1 MKKLTIRDL
10 DVKGKRVLVRVDFN
24 VPQDKK
30 TGEVKDDTR
39 ITAALPT
46 VNYLAERG
54 ARVILMSHLGRPDG
68 KPNPQFSLLPVVERL
83 RQYVKGEVLFAL
95 DCVGPEAQKVVD
107 KLEEGGI
114 AVLENLRFHA
124 QEEKNDPEFAKQLA
138 GLGDLYVNDA
148 FGAAH
153 RAHAS
158 TEGVAKHFKQ
168 NAAGLLMEKEIDYL
182 SAALE
187 KPERP
192 FVAIL
197 GGAKVSDKI
206 AVIEN
211 LIPKADAILIGGAMA
226 YTFLKAQ
233 GKGVGA
239 SLVEE
244 EKVELA
250 RRLLEK
256 AKGIKFLLP
265 VDHVAAEKKD
275 GPPDSK
281 GRPTVV
287 FENPRETADIPVGL
301 AGVDIGP
308 RTIEE
313 YSKAVAGARTI
324 VWNGPMGIFE
334 NKDFAKGTFAVA
346 KAVAESG
353 AKSIV
358 GGGDSASA
366 VQKSGVADKISH
378 ISTGGGASLEF
389 LEGKALPGVA
399 ALTDKQG
406 NTIKE

>member
-46 VNYLAERG
+46 INYLTERG

-83 RQYVKGEVLFAL
+83 KQYVKNDVLFAL
-95 DCVGPEAQKVVD
+95 DCIGDEANKVVD
-107 KLEEGGI
+107 RLEDGGI
-114 AVLENLRFHA
+114 AVLENVRFHA
-124 QEEKNDPEFAKQLA
+124 QEEKNDPDFAKELA
-138 GLGDLYVNDA
+138 SLGDLYVNDA

-158 TEGVAKHFKQ
+158 TEGVTKFFNQ
-168 NAAGLLMEKEIDYL
+168 NAAGFLMEKEIDYL
-182 SAALE
+182 SAVLE
-187 KPERP
+187 NPARP

-211 LIPKADAILIGGAMA
+211 LIPRADAILIGGAMA

-233 GKGVGA
+233 GKGVGS

-244 EKVELA
+244 DKFELA
-250 RRLLEK
+250 RTLLEK
-256 AKGIKFLLP
+256 ARGTRFLLP
-265 VDHVAAEKKD
+265 IDHVAAEKKE
-275 GPPDSK
+275 GPPDAK
-281 GRPTVV
+281 GRPTAV
-287 FENPRETADIPVGL
+287 FENPRNVEDIPDGL

-308 RTIEE
+308 KTIGE
-313 YSKAVAGARTI
+313 YSQALAGAKTI

-334 NKDFAKGTFAVA
+334 NKEFSKGTFAVA
-346 KAVAESG
+346 RAVADSG

-366 VQKSGVADKISH
+366 VHKSGVADKISH

-389 LEGKALPGVA
+389 LEGKTLPGVA
-399 ALTDKQG
+399 ALTDK
-406 NTIKE
+406 